1 MAPFNFASASV
12 ATVDPEVDKLQ
23 RDFAALKTRLGGVV
37 ACIPD
42 ETGDA
47 VEDRIQWLWQWKVL
61 SSDLSVCSTARLAKG
76 LPFDFS
82 EAEVASGNTA
92 NAAFD
97 RFTAELKAIEEK
109 KARQATEEAARKTA
123 EAEAARSADVEEEEA
138 PVRAPR
144 QDGKRKRSEAVV
156 ESDDEDV
163 ADKEIVVQRKTPGI
177 APKHATR
184 CVKCAQTDRD
194 CFGFP
199 RVACNGCKKLKV
211 GCIHSNRKKRRV
223 QAAPTPPVPSS
234 SRSGTIR
241 RPKSTVSP
249 PIVLSD
255 SDGDAESVISKAPA
269 SPKHKEAEESDDEEE
284 DEVEEE
290 ICGADKEFPSL
301 ANSGLGDEEVA
312 IRGEIRRLR
321 AKAYQANALMMEVA
335 NGLDL
340 IEYRLNRRRT

>member
-138 PVRAPR
+138 PWSPMT
-144 QDGKRKRSEAVV
+144 
-156 ESDDEDV
+156 EDV

-199 RVACNGCKKLKV
+199 GVACNGCKKLKV